1 MGREKGEGEKGRR
14 EKGKK
19 GEGKKGEGKK
29 GEGRTS
35 QLTKETSTGDD
46 ELQLLRRE
54 GTQYVFICFGNANL
68 CAKSEPVHVFAA
80 LYI

>member
-1 MGREKGEGEKGRR
+1 MGREKGEGEKGEGRR
-14 EKGKK
+14 EK
-19 GEGKKGEGKK
+19 GKKGEGKK

-35 QLTKETSTGDD
+35 QLTMETSTGDD

-68 CAKSEPVHVFAA
+68 CAKSEPVQ
-80 LYI
+80 

>member
-19 GEGKKGEGKK
+19 GEGKKGEG
-29 GEGRTS
+29 RTF
-35 QLTKETSTGDD
+35 QLTMETSTGDD

-68 CAKSEPVHVFAA
+68 CAKSEPVHYFCGFI
-80 LYI
+80 YIDN